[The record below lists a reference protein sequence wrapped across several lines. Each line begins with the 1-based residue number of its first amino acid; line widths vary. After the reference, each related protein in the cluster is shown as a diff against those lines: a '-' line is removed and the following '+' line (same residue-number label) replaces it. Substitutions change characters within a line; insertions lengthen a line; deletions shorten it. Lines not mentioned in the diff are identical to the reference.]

1 MKIILV
7 GCGTIGATI
16 ISSLVSEGHDIVAV
30 DSDSDFLNEITNV
43 YDVMGLCGNGAD
55 SDVLEEAG
63 AETADLFVAVTGSD
77 ELNMLSC
84 FLARKMGA
92 KYTIARVRNP
102 EYNDKSLGFMKD
114 NLELSMCI
122 NPELLTAR
130 ELYKI
135 LKFPSA
141 VKIETFSRGNLEM
154 IEIRLKPDS
163 ALDGMSLMEMRKT
176 HKAKVL
182 VCYVR
187 RDDEVFIPDGNF
199 RLKSGDWVG
208 LTAVPSE
215 LQKLFKSIG
224 AYQKQAKNVMLLG
237 GSRTAHYLADM
248 LLESGGSVKIIE
260 RNPEICERL
269 SEALPKAVILN
280 GDGAEQELLLE
291 EGLRSLDAFVSL
303 TNTDEANILLSIF
316 ASGQSVPKVIAKVNR
331 QELVRM
337 AENMGVDSVVS
348 PKKMVG
354 DVIVS
359 YARALE
365 NSMGSN
371 VETLY
376 KIADGKAEALE
387 FNVRADSKVIGVP
400 LKELQIKKGILIAGI
415 IRNRKTVIPVG
426 DDMILAGDSVVIVAA
441 DQGLRDLD
449 GILR

>member
-16 ISSLVSEGHDIVAV
+16 ISSLVSEGHDIVAI
-30 DSDSDFLNEITNV
+30 DSDADFLNSITNV

-63 AETADLFVAVTGSD
+63 ADTADLFVAVTGSD

-92 KYTIARVRNP
+92 KYTIARVRSP

-208 LTAVPSE
+208 ITASPSE
-215 LQKLFKSIG
+215 LQKLFKSLG
-224 AYQKQAKNVMLLG
+224 VYQKQAKNVMLLG

-303 TNTDEANILLSIF
+303 TNTDEANILLAIF
-316 ASGQSVPKVIAKVNR
+316 ASGQSVPKVIAKVNG
-331 QELVRM
+331 E
-337 AENMGVDSVVS
+337 
-348 PKKMVG
+348 
-354 DVIVS
+354 
-359 YARALE
+359 
-365 NSMGSN
+365 
-371 VETLY
+371 
-376 KIADGKAEALE
+376 
-387 FNVRADSKVIGVP
+387 
-400 LKELQIKKGILIAGI
+400 
-415 IRNRKTVIPVG
+415 
-426 DDMILAGDSVVIVAA
+426 
-441 DQGLRDLD
+441 
-449 GILR
+449 

>member
-16 ISSLVSEGHDIVAV
+16 ISSLVSEGHDIVAI
-30 DSDSDFLNEITNV
+30 DSDADFLNSITNV

-63 AETADLFVAVTGSD
+63 ADTADLFVAVTGSD

-92 KYTIARVRNP
+92 KYTIARVRSP

-208 LTAVPSE
+208 ITASPSE
-215 LQKLFKSIG
+215 LQKLFKSLG
-224 AYQKQAKNVMLLG
+224 VYQKQAKNVMLLG

-331 QELVRM
+331 EELVRM

-365 NSMGSN
+365 NSRGSN

-400 LKELQIKKGILIAGI
+400 LKELQIKKGVLIAGI

>member
-16 ISSLVSEGHDIVAV
+16 ISSLVSEGHDIVAI
-30 DSDSDFLNEITNV
+30 DSDADFLNSITNV

-63 AETADLFVAVTGSD
+63 ADTADLFVAVTGSD

-92 KYTIARVRNP
+92 KYTIARVRSP

-208 LTAVPSE
+208 ITASPSE
-215 LQKLFKSIG
+215 LQKLFKSLG
-224 AYQKQAKNVMLLG
+224 VYQKQAKNVMLLG

-331 QELVRM
+331 EELVRM

-365 NSMGSN
+365 NSRGSN

>member
-30 DSDSDFLNEITNV
+30 DSDADFLNEITNV

-187 RDDEVFIPDGNF
+187 RGEDVFIPDGNF

-280 GDGAEQELLLE
+280 GDGAEQELLIE

>member
-16 ISSLVSEGHDIVAV
+16 ISSLVSEGHDIVAI
-30 DSDSDFLNEITNV
+30 DSDADFLNSITNV

-63 AETADLFVAVTGSD
+63 ADTADLFVAVTGSD

-92 KYTIARVRNP
+92 KYTIARVRSP
-102 EYNDKSLGFMKD
+102 EYNEKSLGFMKD

-154 IEIRLKPDS
+154 IEIRLKPRS
-163 ALDGMSLMEMRKT
+163 ALDGRSLMEMRKT

-208 LTAVPSE
+208 ITASPSE
-215 LQKLFKSIG
+215 LQKLFKSLG
-224 AYQKQAKNVMLLG
+224 VYQKQAKNVMLLG

-331 QELVRM
+331 EELVRM

-365 NSMGSN
+365 NSRGSN

>member
-30 DSDSDFLNEITNV
+30 DSDADFLNEITNV

-187 RDDEVFIPDGNF
+187 RGEDVFIPDGNF

-441 DQGLRDLD
+441 DHGLRDLD